1 MKKSKLLIMIII
13 SVVLAA
19 SLYAQSADD
28 ILAKHFDAVNQ
39 EKLSSVNS
47 LKIMATMSMMGQ
59 EVPMTVYQK
68 RPDKI
73 RTEVEMQGMK
83 MKTVING
90 KEGWTMNPMMGAT
103 EPQKIPESQMES
115 ATGDSDFFDS
125 ELFDYAGKG
134 HTVVK
139 LDDAEVNG
147 KSAYVLQLN
156 HKNGQS
162 VKYYIDKS
170 NYLILKTSAHV
181 KNMGVEVDVDS
192 YHKDYKE
199 VNDIPFA
206 HTIEVYSNGQ
216 LFQTTKITAIELNKD
231 VDDTMFEKSSL
242 TK

>member
-1 MKKSKLLIMIII
+1 MPNCLITILF
-13 SVVLAA
+13 SVILAT
-19 SLYAQSADD
+19 SLQAQSADD

-47 LKIMATMSMMGQ
+47 IKITATMSMMGQ

-83 MKTVING
+83 ITTVING
-90 KEGWTMNPMMGAT
+90 KEGWTINPMMGAS

-134 HTVVK
+134 HTVKK
-139 LDDAEVNG
+139 LDDAEVLG
-147 KSAYVLQLN
+147 KSCYVIQLN
-156 HKNGQS
+156 LKNGQE

-170 NYLILKTSAHV
+170 NFLILKTSMHV
-181 KNMGVEVDVDS
+181 KNMGMEVDVDS

-199 VNDIPFA
+199 ADDIQFA
-206 HTIEVYSNGQ
+206 RTIEVHSNGQ
-216 LFQTTKITAIELNKD
+216 LFQTTKIKSVEMNND
-231 VDDTMFEKSSL
+231 FDDSLFEKSSL